1 MYTEYWAAEKLL
13 INKTTRTLSY
23 STNTVIFYHMLS
35 TRLTTFLRRSWTVKR
50 GYVLV
55 CGCRGRQSMYTQ
67 RAGRGPVNSGTG
79 IVNEIPGEGCPAKL
93 QRLFVSHGYL

>member
-13 INKTTRTLSY
+13 INKSAIEDA
-23 STNTVIFYHMLS
+23 VIFNKHGYLF
-35 TRLTTFLRRSWTVKR
+35 TTCFRHVLRRSWTVKR

-55 CGCRGRQSMYTQ
+55 CGCRGQQSMYTQ

-93 QRLFVSHGYL
+93 QRLFVRY